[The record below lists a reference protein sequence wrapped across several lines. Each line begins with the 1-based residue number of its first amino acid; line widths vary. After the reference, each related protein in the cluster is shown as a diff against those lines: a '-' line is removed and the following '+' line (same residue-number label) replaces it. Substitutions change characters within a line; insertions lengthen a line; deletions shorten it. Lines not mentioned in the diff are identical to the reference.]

1 MPGRSLT
8 GPIGSPLKA
17 SCRTS
22 RWLQTGSAPTS
33 DAPHW
38 CREPRG
44 HPKRRN
50 SPCHPIFPFPELI
63 QIIGAALPFVL
74 PCCTRK
80 YWNMPDKSITKVSSA
95 HSPKGRFGEKYLASR
110 IHISMRLWEREE
122 PAETKTQTARD
133 YETVGLVLEGKAE
146 LHIEGQFERL
156 EKGDSWVVPKAHAI
170 LTRLSKPLLQLKR
183 PAHLR
188 RCMAGTN
195 NHGGATST
203 PAEIYK
209 ATL

>member
-33 DAPHW
+33 DAPSLVP
-38 CREPRG
+38 RTRG
-44 HPKRRN
+44 HRKRRN

-74 PCCTRK
+74 PCRTRK

-95 HSPKGRFGEKYLASR
+95 HSPKGRFGEKYLASG

-122 PAETKTQTARD
+122 PGEAKTQTARD

-146 LHIEGQFERL
+146 LHIEGQFVLL
-156 EKGDSWVVPKAHAI
+156 EKGDSWVVPKGSRHTYKIIETFTAI
-170 LTRLSKPLLQLKR
+170 E
-183 PAHLR
+183 
-188 RCMAGTN
+188 
-195 NHGGATST
+195 ATSP
-203 PAEIYK
+203 PAEVRGRDK
-209 ATL
+209 